1 MDEKNNM
8 KFVKFDEYCHTCK
21 YEKEP
26 DTCVQ
31 CDECLSYPARE
42 YSAKPINYE
51 KKEKK

>member
-31 CDECLSYPARE
+31 CDECLSYPASQ

-51 KKEKK
+51 KKEK